1 MTFYDMPDS
10 WLERARL
17 LENVMRESCTGG
29 ERDEPMY
36 SALRSEFMQ
45 DDQLKALLPE
55 MVRTNRTLASLWG
68 ELGEIAGYKG
78 RRKHLNDAFTPIIDH
93 LEGANRAP
101 LDVVAGDALST
112 FDSDGVHTVWT
123 KALARRTTDPEG
135 AITMART
142 LLETVCKRVLDERN
156 ETYDDRADLPDLYKA
171 VATSLN
177 LAPDQH
183 TEAPIK
189 AILGG
194 AMNLVNGLGTLRN
207 RLSDSHGRGGKIP
220 VKPSQRHASLAVN
233 MAGALAAFIV
243 ETHQEKA
250 AT

>member
-29 ERDEPMY
+29 ERDEPMD

-45 DDQLKALLPE
+45 EDQLRALLPE

-68 ELGEIAGYKG
+68 ELGKIAGYKV

-101 LDVVAGDALST
+101 LDVVAGDALAT
-112 FDSDGVHTVWT
+112 FDSDGVHAVWT
-123 KALARRTTDPEG
+123 KALARRTADPEG
-135 AITMART
+135 AITMGRT

-156 ETYDDRADLPDLYKA
+156 EIYDDRADLPDLYKA
-171 VATSLN
+171 VATLLN

-189 AILGG
+189 AILGS

-207 RLSDSHGRGGKIP
+207 RLSDSHGRGGRIP

-250 AT
+250 AA

>member
-156 ETYDDRADLPDLYKA
+156 ETYDDRADLPDLPGLLRERESGLLLPFSRPGRRRRK
-171 VATSLN
+171 
-177 LAPDQH
+177 
-183 TEAPIK
+183 EAGSVQE
-189 AILGG
+189 A
-194 AMNLVNGLGTLRN
+194 
-207 RLSDSHGRGGKIP
+207 GKKFVSWFVIRSFRCG
-220 VKPSQRHASLAVN
+220 KS
-233 MAGALAAFIV
+233 
-243 ETHQEKA
+243 
-250 AT
+250 